1 MRNNLIF
8 SILIASFS
16 SFAQSKSMVRP
27 NILLIMA
34 DDMGFSDLG
43 SMGSKINTP
52 TLDKLAANGFAYTNF
67 YNTGRCC
74 PSRASLLTGKYA
86 HKVGLG
92 WMTAANLKKS
102 GYTGD
107 LDTNS
112 KTIAEVLSNSKYEC
126 YLSGKWHVTSNKYI
140 NDTASKHNWPLQRGF
155 KKYFGIL
162 GGGDSYYI
170 PNDLVH
176 NNQIIPPPPNMYL
189 TDAISDS
196 AVAFLQQ
203 HKAERSKNPF
213 FCYVAYT
220 TPHRPLH
227 AFKKDIEKYKGRFK
241 DGWDELR
248 AEKSKYLM
256 ASGWVNKGTAISK
269 KDGNIPAWAS
279 VSKEEQLTWQARME
293 VYAAQM
299 DVMDQGIGRI
309 ISFLKST
316 NQLDNT
322 LIIFLSDNGG
332 NEELEGGE
340 MPMKPGD
347 ILKIGE
353 ETPRFSYHREWAQV
367 SNTPFRSYKSNMY
380 EGGIASPLILH
391 WPDYV
396 KTGTSKTNAV
406 SHIIDIMPTILTAAG
421 VQVKSTDGI
430 NILPAVNGKSLARKA
445 VYFEHETACA
455 IRQGD
460 WKLVSPKSSIAPYT
474 PKWELYN
481 LKNDRGETTNL
492 ANKHPDLVKRLAADW
507 EKWALKSNVYPLDGR
522 GWFQKI
528 AE

>member
-1 MRNNLIF
+1 
-8 SILIASFS
+8 
-16 SFAQSKSMVRP
+16 
-27 NILLIMA
+27 MA

-86 HKVGLG
+86 HKVGMG
-92 WMTAANLKKS
+92 WMTAADLKKS

-176 NNQIIPPPPNMYL
+176 NNHIIPPPPNMYL

-196 AVAFLQQ
+196 TVAFLQQ

-279 VSKEEQLTWQARME
+279 VSKEEQLAWQARME

-391 WPDYV
+391 WPDYA
-396 KTGTSKTNAV
+396 KAGTSKTNAV

-421 VQVKSTDGI
+421 VKSKTTDGI
-430 NILPAVNGKSLARKA
+430 NILPAAKGKNLDRKA

-455 IRQGD
+455 VRTGD

-481 LKNDRGETTNL
+481 LKKDRGETTNL
-492 ANKHPDLVKRLAADW
+492 ADKHPDLVKRLAADW